1 MSAAHWDSVMAGR
14 SGELQTARGDVHRL
28 PVGRWLGHDRA
39 DASVIATVIAW
50 CHGPTVD
57 LGCGPG
63 RIVDLLLRRGIP
75 ALGVDDS
82 PQAVRL
88 TRERGAA
95 ALRRD
100 VFAPLPGEGRW
111 SHAILLDGNIGIG
124 GDPVRLLRRAAALVE
139 VGGSVVVEVE
149 PTEVG
154 VVQEAVRVRAAGGHS
169 LWFPWARVGFD
180 ALDGLAEAAGLR
192 PVRRLDHPSGRRC
205 VELVR

>member
-1 MSAAHWDSVMAGR
+1 MAGR
-14 SGELQTARGDVHRL
+14 DGELQTAGGEVRRL
-28 PVGRWLGHDRA
+28 PVARWLGHEHA
-39 DASVIATVIAW
+39 DESLLTVVLDW

-82 PQAVRL
+82 PHAVRL

-124 GDPVRLLRRAAALVE
+124 GDPARLLRRAASLVE
-139 VGGSVVVEVE
+139 PGGTVVVEVE
-149 PTEVG
+149 PATRG
-154 VVQEAVRVRAAGGHS
+154 VLREAIRVRAAGGTS
-169 LWFPWARVGFD
+169 VWFPWARVGSD
-180 ALDGLAEAAGLR
+180 ALDDLAATAGLR
-192 PVRRLDHPSGRRC
+192 LARWLDHSGRRC
-205 VELVR
+205 AELVR

>member
-1 MSAAHWDSVMAGR
+1 MTAAHWDAVMAGHD
-14 SGELQTARGDVHRL
+14 GELQTAGGEVRRL
-28 PVGRWLGHDRA
+28 PVARWLGHEHA
-39 DASVIATVIAW
+39 DESLLDAVLDW

-63 RIVDLLLRRGIP
+63 RIVDVLLRRGIP

-82 PQAVRL
+82 PHAVRL

-124 GDPVRLLRRAAALVE
+124 GDPARLLRRAAALVE
-139 VGGSVVVEVE
+139 PGGTVVVEVE
-149 PTEVG
+149 PAARG
-154 VVQEAVRVRAAGGHS
+154 VHREAVRVRAASGTS
-169 LWFPWARVGFD
+169 VWFPWAHVGSD
-180 ALDGLAEAAGLR
+180 ALDDLAAAAGLR
-192 PVRRLDHPSGRRC
+192 LARRLDHSGRRC
-205 VELVR
+205 AELVR

>member
-1 MSAAHWDSVMAGR
+1 MTAAHWDTVMAVHD
-14 SGELQTARGDVHRL
+14 GELQSAGGEVRRL
-28 PVGRWLGHDRA
+28 PVARWLGHEHA
-39 DASVIATVIAW
+39 DESLLGAVLDW

-82 PQAVRL
+82 PHAVRL

-124 GDPVRLLRRAAALVE
+124 GDPARLLRRAAALVE
-139 VGGSVVVEVE
+139 PGGTVVVEVE
-149 PTEVG
+149 PSARG
-154 VVQEAVRVRAAGGHS
+154 VHREAVRVRSAGGTS
-169 LWFPWARVGFD
+169 VWFPWAHVGFD
-180 ALDGLAEAAGLR
+180 VLDDLAVDAGLR
-192 PVRRLDHPSGRRC
+192 LARRLDHSGRRC
-205 VELVR
+205 AELVR

>member
-1 MSAAHWDSVMAGR
+1 MSAAHWDAVLAGR
-14 SGELQTARGDVHRL
+14 SGELHTAAGEVRRL
-28 PVGRWLGHDRA
+28 PVARWLGHEPA
-39 DASVIATVIAW
+39 DDSLIGAVIGW

-63 RIVDLLLRRGIP
+63 RIVDLLLRSGIP

-82 PQAVRL
+82 PHAVRL

-124 GDPVRLLRRAAALVE
+124 GDPERLLRRAAALVE
-139 VGGSVVVEVE
+139 VGGTVMVEVE
-149 PTEVG
+149 PADVG
-154 VVQEAVRVRAAGGHS
+154 VVQEAVRVRAAGGIS
-169 LWFPWARVGFD
+169 RWFPWARVGSD
-180 ALDGLAEAAGLR
+180 ALDGLAAAAGLR
-192 PVRRLDHPSGRRC
+192 TVRWLDHRSGRRC
-205 VELVR
+205 AELAR